1 MRLNSKR
8 VHTISQRIC
17 LHVLS
22 LKILQS
28 KIYLNIVNQE
38 LDIRNSLTLLC
49 NLVAYVKGHMICNKK
64 SMKVKLGDLQNLNKS
79 LQFVNL
85 RVAHS

>member
-1 MRLNSKR
+1 M
-8 VHTISQRIC
+8 
-17 LHVLS
+17 HVLS